1 MSGRSNIRFADWLK
15 ERMVDPGFRAKWEAS
30 ESAYQVTRLRIMR
43 GLTQE
48 RLAELVGT
56 KQSSI
61 SRLESG
67 QTEPRLSFL
76 RRVVEA
82 LDGQLVVRI
91 TPREEASMAGHSP
104 DVVAAPS
111 NSEGSIQ
118 VRNWPLPVSGVDV
131 GDEAVDTLNAPVLE
145 RVAT

>member
-1 MSGRSNIRFADWLK
+1 MSNKSNIRFADWLK
-15 ERMVDPGFRAKWEAS
+15 KRMADPGFQAEWQAS
-30 ESAYQVTRLRIMR
+30 EPAYQVTRLRVMR

-48 RLAELVGT
+48 QLAELVGT

-82 LDGQLVVRI
+82 LDGQLVVQI
-91 TPREEASMAGHSP
+91 IPREKAPIGGHSP
-104 DVVAAPS
+104 ETVHAPLED
-111 NSEGSIQ
+111 EGSIQ
-118 VRNWPLPVSGVDV
+118 VRNWPLPAGSIDV
-131 GDEAVDTLNAPVLE
+131 GDQAIDTLNAPVLE

>member
-1 MSGRSNIRFADWLK
+1 MSNRSNIRFADWLK
-15 ERMVDPGFRAKWEAS
+15 KRMADPGFQAEWEAS
-30 ESAYQVTRLRIMR
+30 EPAYQVTRLRVMR

-48 RLAELVGT
+48 QLAKLVGT

-82 LDGQLVVRI
+82 LDGHLVVQI
-91 TPREEASMAGHSP
+91 IPREEAPMGGHPP
-104 DVVAAPS
+104 DTVRAPS
-111 NSEGSIQ
+111 DDEGSIH
-118 VRNWPLPVSGVDV
+118 VRNWPLPAGSVDV
-131 GDEAVDTLNAPVLE
+131 GDQAVDTLNARVLE